1 MPLDS
6 TANAARGRIRLARV
20 YRSSRG
26 RVARILIVEDNLDLL
41 HTMSEL
47 LSDEHEVLMTD
58 LGETALEIA
67 AQNRPDLVMLDIQR
81 PGIDGLETGRR
92 LKDTIG
98 QVPILVLSALAQNE
112 DTRHILESGCCDAY
126 LSKPAPLS
134 KIRAKVAE
142 LLADARHHA

>member
-1 MPLDS
+1 MPRAS
-6 TANAARGRIRLARV
+6 ASVTRGLYCSR
-20 YRSSRG
+20 RG

-67 AQNRPDLVMLDIQR
+67 ERDRPDLVMLDIQL

-92 LKDTIG
+92 LKGTLG
-98 QVPILVLSALAQNE
+98 PVPILVLSALAQNE

-134 KIRAKVAE
+134 KIRAKVDE
-142 LLADARHHA
+142 LLADARHA